1 MSSKNCFLLFLQ
13 TCQQAPYQQDAA
25 LAQPSV
31 ISVLFA
37 QRLMA
42 EERNFTSSLVF
53 HGSVRSSSTG
63 GGFSSFV
70 SINAQA

>member
-1 MSSKNCFLLFLQ
+1 MREKM
-13 TCQQAPYQQDAA
+13 TKYY
-25 LAQPSV
+25 
-31 ISVLFA
+31 LFA

-70 SINAQA
+70 SINAQAASE